1 MTRISLVLSALL
13 MTTAC
18 VPVFDTKTPEVI
30 TFDAEPLSV
39 APMNYAD
46 IMCCYDCTV

>member
-1 MTRISLVLSALL
+1 MTRIILLLAVLTQTA
-13 MTTAC
+13 AC
-18 VPVFDTKTPEVI
+18 VPVFDTKAPLVI
-30 TFDAEPLSV
+30 TFDAEPASV